1 MWNPLVELKKT
12 VEKLFEKAYQKGP
25 KLVQITV
32 SGYVL

>member
-1 MWNPLVELKKT
+1 